1 MRHIWLKGHNRVIS
15 ENIFTTLTNTLM
27 KYCHIQFNLLEDHT
41 STYLFFWFSE
51 IVEMK
56 QRGQVEFQ
64 KIKHFNFFKLVTF
77 IDYLIGLGYYVKPIP
92 CIN

>member
-15 ENIFTTLTNTLM
+15 ENIFTTLINTLM
-27 KYCHIQFNLLEDHT
+27 KHCHIQFNLLEDHT

-77 IDYLIGLGYYVKPIP
+77 IDYLICLGYYVKPIP